1 LLQHDYIENL
11 KERIAYLERRDEMY
25 MKLNDEVEDT
35 RKRLENVAHGT
46 VAMASD
52 LVEARETAIRNEELA
67 NALLKQHAASTESEM
82 QMLQHHISVA
92 DAVLQHISGVLKLV
106 C

>member
-1 LLQHDYIENL
+1 MQNDYIEKL

-25 MKLNDEVEDT
+25 MKMNDEVEET
-35 RKRLENVAHGT
+35 QKRLEKVAQGT

-52 LVEARETAIRNEELA
+52 LVEARETAIRNEEFA
-67 NALLKQHAASTESEM
+67 NALLEQHAASTESEM

-92 DAVLQHISGVLKLV
+92 DAVLQHISGALKLV

>member
-1 LLQHDYIENL
+1 MQNDYIEKL

-25 MKLNDEVEDT
+25 MKMNDEVEET
-35 RKRLENVAHGT
+35 QKRLEKVAQGT

-52 LVEARETAIRNEELA
+52 LVEARETAIRNEEFA
-67 NALLKQHAASTESEM
+67 NALLEQHAASTESEM

-92 DAVLQHISGVLKLV
+92 DAVLQVR
-106 C
+106 

>member
-1 LLQHDYIENL
+1 MQHDYIEKL

-25 MKLNDEVEDT
+25 MKMNDEVEET
-35 RKRLENVAHGT
+35 QKRLEKVAQGT

-52 LVEARETAIRNEELA
+52 LIEARETAIRNEELA
-67 NALLKQHAASTESEM
+67 NALLEQHAASTEGEM

-92 DAVLQHISGVLKLV
+92 DAVLQHISGAL
-106 C
+106 

>member
-1 LLQHDYIENL
+1 VQNDYIEKL

-25 MKLNDEVEDT
+25 MKMNDEVEET
-35 RKRLENVAHGT
+35 QKRLEKVAQGT

-52 LVEARETAIRNEELA
+52 LVEARETAIRNEEFA
-67 NALLKQHAASTESEM
+67 NALLEQHAASTESEM

-92 DAVLQHISGVLKLV
+92 DAVLQHISGALKLV

>member
-1 LLQHDYIENL
+1 
-11 KERIAYLERRDEMY
+11 
-25 MKLNDEVEDT
+25 MKMNDEVEET
-35 RKRLENVAHGT
+35 QKRLEKVAQGT

-52 LVEARETAIRNEELA
+52 LVEARETAIRNEEFA
-67 NALLKQHAASTESEM
+67 NALLEQHAASTESEM

-92 DAVLQHISGVLKLV
+92 DAVLQHISGALKLV